1 MTEASIPAPESN
13 PNEPIWRALLM
24 GTDQR
29 YARAHAWLRHLPGS
43 PRCKMCSAPFSGV
56 ARPLMHFLG
65 RDRWAKNP
73 TYCGACFQLLSTMH
87 GGAEIE
93 ATFLFA
99 DVRGSTA
106 MAERISPTEFRR
118 QLDRFYDASA
128 RIVVERDG
136 IVDKFVGDE
145 IVAMFIPALA
155 HEAHARQA
163 IEAGLAI
170 LEATGHGDPAGP
182 WLPVGAGVHSGVAFV
197 GAVGEPPVTELTALG
212 DVVNTA
218 ARLASA
224 ADAGELLV
232 SDAAID
238 AAGWPTADLEP
249 RSLELKGK
257 REPTSVRVARVPI
270 AAIRP

>member
-1 MTEASIPAPESN
+1 
-13 PNEPIWRALLM
+13 
-24 GTDQR
+24 
-29 YARAHAWLRHLPGS
+29 
-43 PRCKMCSAPFSGV
+43 
-56 ARPLMHFLG
+56 
-65 RDRWAKNP
+65 
-73 TYCGACFQLLSTMH
+73 MH

-155 HEAHARQA
+155 HEAHARKA

-238 AAGWPTADLEP
+238 AADWPTADLEP

>member
-1 MTEASIPAPESN
+1 MNEAPIPAPEAN
-13 PNEPIWRALLM
+13 PNEPIWRAILM
-24 GTDQR
+24 GTDR
-29 YARAHAWLRHLPGS
+29 TYARAHAWLRHVPGS
-43 PRCKMCSAPFSGV
+43 PRCKMCAAPFGGLG
-56 ARPLMHFLG
+56 RPLMHFIG

-73 TYCGACFQLLSTMH
+73 TYCGLCFDLLSTMH

-93 ATFLFA
+93 ASFLFA
-99 DVRGSTA
+99 DIRGSTA
-106 MAERISPTEFRR
+106 LAERISPTEFRR
-118 QLDRFYDASA
+118 QLDRFYDTTA

-155 HEAHARQA
+155 HDAHARQA
-163 IEAGLAI
+163 IEAGVAI

-182 WLPVGAGVHSGVAFV
+182 WLPVGVGVHSGVAFV

-224 ADAGELLV
+224 AATGELLIT
-232 SDAAID
+232 DAAIR
-238 AAGWPTADLEP
+238 AAAWPATGLES

-257 REPTSVRVARVPI
+257 RELTGVRVARVPI
-270 AAIRP
+270 AASRR

>member
-1 MTEASIPAPESN
+1 MTDAPSNPPAPN
-13 PNEPIWRALLM
+13 PNEPIWRAILM
-24 GTDQR
+24 GTDPQF
-29 YARAHAWLRHLPGS
+29 ARTRAWLKHVPGE
-43 PRCKMCSAPFSGV
+43 PRCKMCAAPFGGLG
-56 ARPLMHFLG
+56 RPFMHYLG
-65 RDRWAKNP
+65 RDRWKKNP
-73 TYCGACFQLLSTMH
+73 TYCAFCFQVISTMH

-93 ATFLFA
+93 GSFLFA

-106 MAERISPTEFRR
+106 LAERISPTEFRR

-145 IVAMFIPALA
+145 IMAIFIPALA
-155 HEAHARQA
+155 HDAHARQA

-170 LEATGHGDPAGP
+170 LTATGHGDADGP
-182 WLPVGAGVHSGVAFV
+182 WLPVGVGVHSGVAFV

-224 ADAGELLV
+224 AGAGELLV
-232 SDAAID
+232 TDGAIAA
-238 AAGWPTADLEP
+238 AAWPVAGLES

-257 REPTSVRVARVPI
+257 RELTSIRVARVPI
-270 AAIRP
+270 VASRA

>member
-1 MTEASIPAPESN
+1 MPEPTIPAPEAN
-13 PNEPIWRALLM
+13 PNEPIWRAILM
-24 GTDQR
+24 GTDR
-29 YARAHAWLRHLPGS
+29 TYARAHGWLRHVPGS
-43 PRCKMCSAPFSGV
+43 PRCKMCAAPFGGLGG
-56 ARPLMHFLG
+56 PFMHLIG

-73 TYCGACFQLLSTMH
+73 TYCGACFQMLSAMH

-106 MAERISPTEFRR
+106 MAERISATEFRR

-128 RIVVERDG
+128 RIVVEHDG

-170 LEATGHGDPAGP
+170 LAATGHGDPGGP
-182 WLPVGAGVHSGVAFV
+182 WLPVGVGVHSGVAFV

-224 ADAGELLV
+224 ADAGEVLI
-232 SDAAID
+232 SDIAI
-238 AAGWPTADLEP
+238 ASAGWPAAELES

-257 REPTSVRVARVPI
+257 RALTGVRVARVPI
-270 AAIRP
+270 AASRP

>member
-1 MTEASIPAPESN
+1 
-13 PNEPIWRALLM
+13 
-24 GTDQR
+24 
-29 YARAHAWLRHLPGS
+29 
-43 PRCKMCSAPFSGV
+43 MCSAPFAGV

-73 TYCGACFQLLSTMH
+73 TYCGLCFQMLSTMH

-93 ATFLFA
+93 ASFLFA

-118 QLDRFYDASA
+118 QLDRFYDATA

-170 LEATGHGDPAGP
+170 LKATGHGDPAGP
-182 WLPVGAGVHSGVAFV
+182 WLPVGVGVHSGVAFV

-224 ADAGELLV
+224 ADTGELLI
-232 SDAAID
+232 SDAAVAS
-238 AAGWPTADLEP
+238 AAWPAAELES

-257 REPTSVRVARVPI
+257 RELTGVRVARVPI
-270 AAIRP
+270 AVSRP